1 MLSVH
6 FIWGEDESDDLL
18 LLCSLT
24 DTFYYKDVQY
34 DLIKYRIFNSNLC
47 SYEQFHKYRNGLN
60 CSGTMFNINNSNKI
74 QLISFP
80 SENFFNSEEGN
91 GINIHPLGYLS
102 MQMNKLDGS
111 LISTLFT

>member
-1 MLSVH
+1 
-6 FIWGEDESDDLL
+6 
-18 LLCSLT
+18 
-24 DTFYYKDVQY
+24 
-34 DLIKYRIFNSNLC
+34 
-47 SYEQFHKYRNGLN
+47 
-60 CSGTMFNINNSNKI
+60 MFNINDSNKI